1 MHATGGSELT
11 EWSEHKI
18 VEDIWEWDDAL
29 NDVIIIDNN
38 QPMYVHLDDTSHL
51 SIMHT
56 HTWLHIAYNYEGY
69 DYLSSACPPPIH
81 SLVHKLKN
89 CGRYS
94 REILEWR
101 TLWNVKNR

>member
-18 VEDIWEWDDAL
+18 MEDIWEWDDAL

-56 HTWLHIAYNYEGY
+56 HTWLSEPC
-69 DYLSSACPPPIH
+69 LSSTD
-81 SLVHKLKN
+81 SLI
-89 CGRYS
+89 GS
-94 REILEWR
+94 
-101 TLWNVKNR
+101 